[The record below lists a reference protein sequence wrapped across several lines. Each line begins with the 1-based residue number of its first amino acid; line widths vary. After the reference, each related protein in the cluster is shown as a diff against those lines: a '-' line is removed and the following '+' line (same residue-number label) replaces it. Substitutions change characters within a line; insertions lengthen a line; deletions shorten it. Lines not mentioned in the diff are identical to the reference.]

1 MKQPNYYFFS
11 RNHVSPDAALW
22 FFLEASSID
31 GYCKEVFLGCSQL
44 NFSRTRSMTSKL
56 WDVLSVVTKSIRLG
70 MSFSEHLWKDAAGSI
85 LRVAASNSTNDSLD
99 SIKIPNVY
107 RILSYFVENHHSRI
121 QWLWFHLSLFLQL

>member
-1 MKQPNYYFFS
+1 MTHLEVYINNETLTIFFFFFS

-44 NFSRTRSMTSKL
+44 NFSRIRSMTSKL
-56 WDVLSVVTKSIRLG
+56 WDVLSIVTKSIRLG
-70 MSFSEHLWKDAAGSI
+70 MSFSEHLWKDAAVSI

-99 SIKIPNVY
+99 SIKIPNVGKP
-107 RILSYFVENHHSRI
+107 RCFPFSFNDWTI
-121 QWLWFHLSLFLQL
+121 